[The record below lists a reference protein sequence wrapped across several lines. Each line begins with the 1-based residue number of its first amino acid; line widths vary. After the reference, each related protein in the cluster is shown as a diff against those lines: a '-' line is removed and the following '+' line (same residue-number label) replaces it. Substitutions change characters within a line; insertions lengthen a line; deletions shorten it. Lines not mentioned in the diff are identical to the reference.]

1 MEIPGLRQECRSNK
15 TTKKTICFILKGLVV
30 GIIAIILGVI
40 AGVGGMAVTFK
51 VINPILANL
60 GQEIGFPLAISFKGI
75 LIAVICAI
83 ITIFISSII
92 PAYHASKI
100 SPIAAITNQQDTK
113 SRCEILKQV
122 SLLAEYL
129 ALKVI

>member
-1 MEIPGLRQECRSNK
+1 
-15 TTKKTICFILKGLVV
+15 
-30 GIIAIILGVI
+30 
-40 AGVGGMAVTFK
+40 MAVTFK

-60 GQEIGFPLAISFKGI
+60 GQEIGFPLAISFKGPVLSQLITLVRFRRLQQSLINKI
-75 LIAVICAI
+75 L
-83 ITIFISSII
+83 
-92 PAYHASKI
+92 
-100 SPIAAITNQQDTK
+100 K